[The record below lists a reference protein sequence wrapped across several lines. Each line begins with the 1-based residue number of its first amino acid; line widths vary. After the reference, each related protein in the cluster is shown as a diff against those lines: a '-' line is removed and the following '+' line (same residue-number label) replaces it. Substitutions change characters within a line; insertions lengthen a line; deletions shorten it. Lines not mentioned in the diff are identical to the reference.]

1 MEVVML
7 EIIALVLLAQQ
18 PLQPVAEGVASY
30 YTVSSSSQLTAS
42 GEQFR
47 DDLMTC
53 AMLDGEFG
61 HYYLV
66 VSDTGKSVVCKL
78 NDRGP
83 YIKNRVIDLSEA
95 AMEALS
101 LSRNDGLLNV
111 RVFHLGTEPIRP
123 PNLVP

>member
-1 MEVVML
+1 ML
-7 EIIALVLLAQQ
+7 EILALVLLAQQ

-30 YTVSSSSQLTAS
+30 YTVASSSHLTAS
-42 GEQFR
+42 GEPMR

-53 AMLDGEFG
+53 AMLDGVFG
-61 HYYLV
+61 DYYLV
-66 VSDTGKSVVCKL
+66 VSETGKSVVCKL

-111 RVFHLGTEPIRP
+111 RVYHLGPKPARP
-123 PNLVP
+123 PNLIH